1 MDMAFFR
8 RAERMLAD
16 RSAARLD
23 YEVLV
28 ASLDA
33 LQASSPCARA
43 ARARQGDAVPVD
55 SEREPLVVLLLG
67 APGWEQAVPLQG
79 GCFHREPVPVP
90 ADDHP
95 NR

>member
-8 RAERMLAD
+8 RAERMLAN
-16 RSAARLD
+16 RAAARLD

-33 LQASSPCARA
+33 LQASSACARA
-43 ARARQGDAVPVD
+43 ARARQSGGVPLN
-55 SEREPLVVLLLG
+55 SEREPLVALLLG

-79 GCFHREPVPVP
+79 GSFHREPVPVP
-90 ADDHP
+90 EDDP
-95 NR
+95 RKR

>member
-43 ARARQGDAVPVD
+43 ARARQGDVVPLS

-79 GCFHREPVPVP
+79 GCFHREPMPIP
-90 ADDHP
+90 DDSH
-95 NR
+95 R